1 MARGE
6 WVSTRGPN
14 LPKLLAEVLSRLEKP
29 VLGLQGTLDA
39 FSLAEVLG
47 LVERARQTGALDVR
61 GPEGQGSL
69 YVTAGR
75 FCGGEAADY
84 SGPVEGREALQVR
97 LVDVCFHLFRFTSG
111 SFEFEPN
118 RVPSWPAD
126 RGVDIAPIVETVE
139 IIVREWPAVE
149 ALVPSFD
156 ARLEINNDLNADSV
170 TLGRAAFRTLT
181 CIDGH
186 RTVRQVARELGRSL
200 VEIAPIVKELV
211 EQGAVRVCT
220 TEAARAPEPESA
232 LLLPSGALHAVRE
245 SETGESGGEVVTSL
259 PDPTAELDRDAI
271 DRERASLA
279 ARAGLQDPGPVPAA
293 DSEPEPEDTTEHAV
307 ITRIGVPSSASSPA
321 SGTTNNGSL
330 ATISQSGDRENG
342 R

>member
-1 MARGE
+1 M
-6 WVSTRGPN
+6 
-14 LPKLLAEVLSRLEKP
+14 
-29 VLGLQGTLDA
+29 GLQGTLDA

-47 LVERARQTGALDVR
+47 LIERARQTGALDVR

-84 SGPVEGREALQVR
+84 SGPVEGREALQIR

-118 RVPSWPAD
+118 RVPSWPAE
-126 RGVDIAPIVETVE
+126 RGVDMAPVVETVE

-156 ARLEINNDLNADSV
+156 ARLELNHDLNTDSV

-181 CIDGH
+181 CIDGQ

-220 TEAARAPEPESA
+220 TEPSREPEPDNT
-232 LLLPSGALHAVRE
+232 LLLPPGALHAVRE
-245 SETGESGGEVVTSL
+245 SSTGEGGEVVTSL

-279 ARAGLQDPGPVPAA
+279 ARAGLQDPGPVPTVDA
-293 DSEPEPEDTTEHAV
+293 EPEPDEQQEHAV
-307 ITRIGVPSSASSPA
+307 ITTDRGALLRLF
-321 SGTTNNGSL
+321 SGLRDN
-330 ATISQSGDRENG
+330 E
-342 R
+342 